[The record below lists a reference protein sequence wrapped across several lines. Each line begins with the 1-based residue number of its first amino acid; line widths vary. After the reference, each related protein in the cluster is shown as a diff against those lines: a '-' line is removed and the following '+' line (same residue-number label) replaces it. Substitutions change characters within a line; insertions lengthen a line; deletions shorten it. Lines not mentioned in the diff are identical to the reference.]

1 MKYLNL
7 FTYMILF
14 AVLLQTSVTRNNV
27 HCVPSNSGKC
37 SSFRSISFYSN
48 IFLIKDQERK
58 LPDFFQEWI
67 AKLKLE
73 RSEKV
78 DEFQATKT
86 SLSEMIDGYGS
97 DFTGQE
103 DEVQNLL
110 DDLISKWSEIEQ
122 LSNSIASETAEE
134 IEYINVL
141 NKEYAESLFQAK

>member
-1 MKYLNL
+1 MSSV
-7 FTYMILF
+7 F
-14 AVLLQTSVTRNNV
+14 LQIQVSVQV
-27 HCVPSNSGKC
+27 SDQ
-37 SSFRSISFYSN
+37 IFYSN
-48 IFLIKDQERK
+48 IFLIKDQESK

-78 DEFQATKT
+78 DEFHATKT
-86 SLSEMIDGYGS
+86 SLSETIDGYGS

-103 DEVQNLL
+103 DDVQNLL
-110 DDLISKWSEIEQ
+110 DDLISKWSKIEE
-122 LSNSIASETAEE
+122 LSNSIASETTEE